1 MSVKCDMKKS
11 DKGEDTPAV
20 SVVIPA
26 FNEEL
31 TVGKVVQ
38 RTCQVLAELN
48 LSFEVI
54 VVDDGSRDGTAM
66 VCEMSGAKVVRNGRR
81 MGKGTALRKAFDICR
96 GDVIV
101 TLDADGSHRPE
112 EIPSLMAPIL
122 NGGFDVALGTRAFGL
137 GSPLRVRFSHLG
149 NLIFSFLIS
158 LFSGERVFDS
168 QCGFRAF
175 RSHVVKGMDISSRR
189 FEIESEMLIKF
200 VKKKCRFTEV
210 PISGKF
216 SGSSNVNVLADGF
229 LILGKI
235 LSCFAS

>member
-1 MSVKCDMKKS
+1 LSVKCNMKKS
-11 DKGEDTPAV
+11 DEGEDPLAV

-31 TVGKVVQ
+31 TVGKVVK

-48 LSFEVI
+48 FPFEVI
-54 VVDDGSRDGTAM
+54 VVDDGSHDGTAIA
-66 VCEMSGAKVVRNGRR
+66 CEMSGAKVVRNGRR

-112 EIPSLMAPIL
+112 EIPRLIDPIL
-122 NGGFDVALGTRAFGL
+122 NDGFDVALGTRAFDL

-175 RSHVVKGMDISSRR
+175 RGHVVKEMDISSRR
-189 FEIESEMLIKF
+189 FEIESEMFIKL
-200 VKKKCRFTEV
+200 VKTKCRFTEV

-216 SGSSNVNVLADGF
+216 SGSSSVNVLADGF